1 MAVDYPGDGRQR
13 TAREDAVMSV
23 VTVYATFTY
32 AGQAQTI
39 AEVVVEERLAACVN
53 ILQPCRSI
61 YRWEGKVE
69 TATETP
75 ALFKTT
81 SDKADAL
88 ISRIKELHSYDIPA
102 IVVWPIERL
111 SAEFADW
118 VETSVG

>member
-1 MAVDYPGDGRQR
+1 MA
-13 TAREDAVMSV
+13 V

-32 AGQAQTI
+32 PGQAQTI
-39 AEVVVEERLAACVN
+39 GMTAVEERLAACVN

-61 YRWEGKVE
+61 YRWEGRVE

-81 SDKADAL
+81 TDKADAL

-111 SAEFADW
+111 SADFGDW
-118 VETSVG
+118 VEDNTR

>member
-1 MAVDYPGDGRQR
+1 
-13 TAREDAVMSV
+13 MSV

-32 AGQAQTI
+32 AGQAQSIGMT
-39 AEVVVEERLAACVN
+39 AVEEGLAACVN

-61 YRWEGKVE
+61 FRWQGE
-69 TATETP
+69 TQSATETP

-81 SDKADAL
+81 LDKADAL
-88 ISRIKELHSYDIPA
+88 IARIKELHSYDIPA

-118 VETSVG
+118 VEENVR